1 MSQKHPQNVLNYYFI
16 GIGGIGMSALARYFL
31 KNKNNVGGY
40 DKVSTKLT
48 ENLKNEGCWLH
59 HIDDIREVPEIFLD
73 KKHTVVV
80 YTPAVSNLNN
90 ELAYFR
96 EKGYRVLKRS
106 EVLGDVTQF
115 SKGLCVAG
123 THGKTTTSTLLAHIL
138 NQSTW
143 KCNAFLGGISTNYNS
158 NYIYDNQSEYTVIEA
173 DEYDRSFLKLKPYCS
188 IITSVDPDHLDIYS
202 GENDFFNGFQEYV
215 ELIDKSGVCVVKYGI
230 GLNSSSRMVSYS
242 IENKLA
248 DYYGYDL
255 HVVDSKFYMKVLM
268 PNKKVEI
275 LEIGLPGIHNAE
287 NALSCVA
294 LLSELGMEFERIAY
308 GIRTFLGVKR
318 RFEYII
324 RSSSVVYI
332 DDYAHHP
339 SELNVLIDSI
349 KLIYPNWKI
358 YMIFQPHLYSRTRDF
373 MGFFANQLS
382 RVDDL
387 TLLPIYPAR
396 EEAIPGINSNALL
409 DQINIDDKRIL
420 PLENVVEFFDDIDK
434 GVVLTVGAGDINLLV
449 STLKNVLL
457 KNSST
462 L

>member
-1 MSQKHPQNVLNYYFI
+1 MSQKKPQDILNYYFI

-31 KNKNNVGGY
+31 KNNHHVGGY

-48 ENLKNEGCWLH
+48 ESLKEEGCWLH
-59 HIDDIREVPEIFLD
+59 YNDDISELPEVFLE
-73 KKHTVVV
+73 KKSTVVI
-80 YTPAVSNLNN
+80 YTPAVSDLHK
-90 ELAYFR
+90 ELTYFK
-96 EKGYRVLKRS
+96 ECGYRVLKRS

-138 NQSTW
+138 NQSSW
-143 KCNAFLGGISTNYNS
+143 KCNAFLGGISSNYNS
-158 NYIYDNQSEYTVIEA
+158 NYIHDDKSEYTVIEA
-173 DEYDRSFLKLKPYCS
+173 DEYDRSFLKLNPYSS

-202 GENDFFNGFQEYV
+202 GENDFFNGFQDYAR
-215 ELIDKSGVCVVKYGI
+215 LIDESGVCVMKYGI
-230 GLNSSSRMVSYS
+230 GLSSAARIITYS
-242 IENKLA
+242 IEDKGA

-255 HVVDSKFYMKVLM
+255 HVVNGKFYMKVLF
-268 PNKKVEI
+268 PDERVEI

-294 LLSELGMEFERIAY
+294 LLYELGLDFDHISY

-324 RSSSVVYI
+324 RSQKIVYI

-339 SELNVLIDSI
+339 SELNFLIDSI

-373 MGFFANQLS
+373 MGHFANQLS

-396 EEAIPGINSNALL
+396 EEAIKGISSEALL
-409 DQINIDDKRIL
+409 DQINLDDKRIL
-420 PLENVVEFFDDIDK
+420 TLENTVQYYDDVK
-434 GVVLTVGAGDINLLV
+434 CGVVLSVGAGDVNLLV
-449 STLKNVLL
+449 SKLKNVLL
-457 KNSST
+457 KNISPS
-462 L
+462 

>member
-1 MSQKHPQNVLNYYFI
+1 MSQKKPQDTLNYYFI

-31 KNKNNVGGY
+31 KKNHHVGGY

-48 ENLKNEGCWLH
+48 KSLKKEGCWLH
-59 HIDDIREVPEIFLD
+59 YNDDIGELPEVFLE
-73 KKHTVVV
+73 KKSTVVI
-80 YTPAVSNLNN
+80 YTPAVSDLHK
-90 ELAYFR
+90 ELTYFK
-96 EKGYRVLKRS
+96 ENGYRVLKRA

-138 NQSTW
+138 NHSAW
-143 KCNAFLGGISTNYNS
+143 KCNAFLGGISSNYNS
-158 NYIYDNQSEYTVIEA
+158 NYIYDDKSEYTVIEA
-173 DEYDRSFLKLKPYCS
+173 DEYDRSFLSLKPFSS

-202 GENDFFNGFQEYV
+202 GENDFFNGFQDYAR
-215 ELIDKSGVCVVKYGI
+215 LIDESGVCVMKYGI
-230 GLNSSSRMVSYS
+230 GLSSTARMITYS
-242 IENKLA
+242 IKDKA
-248 DYYGYDL
+248 SDYYGYDL
-255 HVVDSKFYMKVLM
+255 HVVNARFYMKVLF
-268 PNKKVEI
+268 PDKRVEI

-294 LLSELGMEFERIAY
+294 LLSELGLDFERISF

-318 RFEYII
+318 RFEYIL
-324 RSSSVVYI
+324 RSHKMVYI

-358 YMIFQPHLYSRTRDF
+358 YMIFQPHLYSRTKDF
-373 MGFFANQLS
+373 MEHFAHQLS

-396 EEAIPGINSNALL
+396 EQPIKGISSEVLL
-409 DQINIDDKRIL
+409 DQINLVEKRIL
-420 PLENVVEFFDDIDK
+420 SPESAVQFFDDINH
-434 GVVLTVGAGDINLLV
+434 GVILTVGAGDINLLV
-449 STLKNVLL
+449 SLLKNVLL
-457 KNSST
+457 KNISP